1 MFNNFFLV
9 TVDEEQPQVN
19 PAETETRA
27 DAADAE
33 TGNIFIYFLL

>member
-9 TVDEEQPQVN
+9 TVDEEQPEVN
-19 PAETETRA
+19 PAATETR
-27 DAADAE
+27 ADAE